1 MSHEND
7 KLKFGVPADAIVMA
21 CPVDVNPD
29 DDSVR
34 YYGGL
39 LVCESA
45 STEWRRRI
53 VACVNA
59 CVGMDT
65 ELLEIIVENDK
76 TLSGV
81 IAHAETQ
88 RDDTYQR
95 ESAMAETIAAIAGLC
110 TYRHE
115 TKEEFIGRVRAV
127 LGEDPDIRVSRI
139 RQQRD
144 ELLAAL
150 EQFLDPEG
158 NPPEDNGEWREVLRA
173 IASVKSYGKPEKT
186 AETEGGAS

>member
-1 MSHEND
+1 MNE
-7 KLKFGVPADAIVMA
+7 G
-21 CPVDVNPD
+21 
-29 DDSVR
+29 
-34 YYGGL
+34 
-39 LVCESA
+39 
-45 STEWRRRI
+45 
-53 VACVNA
+53 
-59 CVGMDT
+59 
-65 ELLEIIVENDK
+65 
-76 TLSGV
+76 
-81 IAHAETQ
+81 
-88 RDDTYQR
+88 RDQR

-150 EQFLDPEG
+150 QSISKITGDAGFNIGGPLEHCPGGLSSDDAKRLLSLACEYLK
-158 NPPEDNGEWREVLRA
+158 DTSKAASRA
-173 IASVKSYGKPEKT
+173 IASVESHGGPEKT